1 MMVIL
6 TTMWYIW
13 KARNER
19 RFHNKSWTVW
29 QVHHAVAAGIAANL
43 HQAHQQGNQ
52 DHKITLLLGPST
64 YQGMGLLATGSGAD
78 DVHESRHLPMLMQT
92 LPSPP
97 WYRVQLPALLPG
109 TRCYTDASTSPD
121 MQQQVRRT
129 AGLGVLIVN
138 NHQ

>member
-1 MMVIL
+1 
-6 TTMWYIW
+6 
-13 KARNER
+13 
-19 RFHNKSWTVW
+19 
-29 QVHHAVAAGIAANL
+29 
-43 HQAHQQGNQ
+43 
-52 DHKITLLLGPST
+52 
-64 YQGMGLLATGSGAD
+64 MGLLATGSGAD
-78 DVHESRHLPMLMQT
+78 DVHESRHQPMLMQT

-138 NHQ
+138 NHQQPTSSIYIKAVVTNINSVLMAEASASHGVSGINPYCNEHHQSSLSDR